1 MYAQAYLEGA
11 RSPGEIS
18 VKTGEA
24 TTALASGPLCS
35 LTRVQGAM
43 SDDMLCK
50 SNQDSSGRATEAH
63 GASCSIPLLPP
74 PGLLPHPL
82 HQLF

>member
-11 RSPGEIS
+11 GSPREIS

-24 TTALASGPLCS
+24 TIALASGPLCS
-35 LTRVQGAM
+35 FTRIQGAM
-43 SDDMLCK
+43 SDDILCK
-50 SNQDSSGRATEAH
+50 SNQDSFGRATEAH
-63 GASCSIPLLPP
+63 GASCSIPLPPP